1 MSFKSY
7 RQLSRTSF
15 TLFPARAAD
24 CRRFYYSVTPTQLS
38 APMHRAL
45 KGKAKKYFLTQK
57 VRQGQRQKNLLM
69 KTLDFSDPATSEK
82 FRHLSLMTATGHF
95 EAAKD
100 ESARENPIVPILL
113 TVSDP
118 PRNVAAATPHNND
131 ASGNSFCRLF
141 AQRML

>member
-1 MSFKSY
+1 
-7 RQLSRTSF
+7 
-15 TLFPARAAD
+15 
-24 CRRFYYSVTPTQLS
+24 
-38 APMHRAL
+38 MHRAL

>member
-1 MSFKSY
+1 M
-7 RQLSRTSF
+7 
-15 TLFPARAAD
+15 
-24 CRRFYYSVTPTQLS
+24 
-38 APMHRAL
+38 AL
-45 KGKAKKYFLTQK
+45 KRKAKKIFLAQK

-100 ESARENPIVPILL
+100 ESARENPIVPTLL

-118 PRNVAAATPHNND
+118 PRKILSTTSDNDGFHIPNTHSRVPHRTTAIPVVFRRPGLRVSANWE
-131 ASGNSFCRLF
+131 SRL
-141 AQRML
+141 R